1 MHKYARNNNGNCLI
15 TRISCLKKKKKK
27 IHPVNALFHMLPT
40 YNLLS
45 LWSITGAAPCVIL
58 LHLIA
63 LEKHRQILGH
73 TKFLHPWNNET
84 NRSRDT
90 DGDVHIVGAF
100 WKTSQK
106 LRCRLNVPSSTRSCF
121 PRALNLNHLTSSFL
135 SSGSCVAKRFFYKH
149 PKRKVTRDRK
159 VEPCNFFFFLW
170 WRFIIRSILSKVNVD
185 MIAY

>member
-1 MHKYARNNNGNCLI
+1 MRKYARNNNDNCLI
-15 TRISCLKKKKKK
+15 TRISCLKKN

-63 LEKHRQILGH
+63 LEKQRQILGH

-90 DGDVHIVGAF
+90 DGDVHIVSAF
-100 WKTSQK
+100 WETSQK
-106 LRCRLNVPSSTRSCF
+106 LRCRLNVPSATRSCF
-121 PRALNLNHLTSSFL
+121 PLIALWISITWPPASYQ
-135 SSGSCVAKRFFYKH
+135 VALVSQRVFFYKH

-159 VEPCNFFFFLW
+159 VEPCIFFFFFDDDDDSLLGL
-170 WRFIIRSILSKVNVD
+170 F
-185 MIAY
+185 

>member
-1 MHKYARNNNGNCLI
+1 
-15 TRISCLKKKKKK
+15 
-27 IHPVNALFHMLPT
+27 MLPT

-121 PRALNLNHLTSSFL
+121 PLIALWISITWPPASYQVALVSQRVFFISIRKGKWHVIAKLSPVIFFSFYDDDSL
-135 SSGSCVAKRFFYKH
+135 LGLF
-149 PKRKVTRDRK
+149 
-159 VEPCNFFFFLW
+159 
-170 WRFIIRSILSKVNVD
+170 
-185 MIAY
+185 

>member
-106 LRCRLNVPSSTRSCF
+106 LRCRLTVPSSTRSCF
-121 PRALNLNHLTSSFL
+121 PLIAL
-135 SSGSCVAKRFFYKH
+135 
-149 PKRKVTRDRK
+149 
-159 VEPCNFFFFLW
+159 
-170 WRFIIRSILSKVNVD
+170 
-185 MIAY
+185 